1 MNRAHKIRIY
11 PNRRQA
17 TFLAKNCGCSRKMYN
32 WALAKVKTDNPKR
45 EIKEGEEKPKFV
57 YDRYAL
63 QKEMTAY
70 KNTEPYMKRVCSY
83 AIVNCPSDNLH
94 DGLQRLRVGLNKFPK
109 FHGKEHGESFRLDGA
124 LIKYNRLKKT
134 IKLPTPRS
142 TKDLGEIRMS
152 ERIRFK
158 FTKINNIVISRK
170 ANMWYC
176 SFNLDGVP
184 DAKLCDD
191 LTKEVGIDLGRGEN
205 NLMVCSDG
213 KVIANHVV
221 GKKDR
226 ACQRIRNKKR
236 SRREIK
242 GKSHSKNW
250 WKAHR
255 LCQKVE
261 NHIARL
267 RAEYMHYMTNM
278 ICKRYG
284 TVCLEDL
291 NVKGMMSNP
300 NGAKNQADAAFG
312 EIRRQL
318 TYKASK
324 VKLIPTFEPSTN
336 RCSVCGT
343 KKAGDE
349 KLGLG
354 ERIFTCNNCGHTE
367 DRDLNA
373 AKCILKYAVE
383 SENKVKKIGK
393 KHMPKTKMGVAA

>member
-1 MNRAHKIRIY
+1 
-11 PNRRQA
+11 
-17 TFLAKNCGCSRKMYN
+17 MYN
-32 WALAKVKTDNPKR
+32 WALTEINNDNPKVKV
-45 EIKEGEEKPKFV
+45 KEGEEKPKFV

-63 QKEMTAY
+63 QKKMTAY
-70 KNTEPYMKRVCSY
+70 KNTIPYMKEVCSY

-94 DGLQRLRVGLNKFPK
+94 DGLQRCKVGLNKFPK
-109 FHGKEHGESFRLDGA
+109 FHNKAQGESFRLDGA
-124 LIKYNRLKKT
+124 LIKYDKLKRAV
-134 IKLPTPRS
+134 KLPTPRG
-142 TKDLGEIRMS
+142 TKDLGWIAMAEP
-152 ERIRFK
+152 IRFK

-176 SFNLDGVP
+176 SFNLDGIP

-191 LTKEVGIDLGRGEN
+191 LTKEVGIDLGRSEN
-205 NLMVCSDG
+205 NLIVCSDG
-213 KVIANHVV
+213 RVIANHSV
-221 GKKDR
+221 GKRDEI
-226 ACQRIRNKKR
+226 CQRARNKRR

-242 GKSHSKNW
+242 GKHQSKNW
-250 WKAHR
+250 WKTHR
-255 LCQKVE
+255 LCQKAE
-261 NHIARL
+261 NHVAGL

-300 NGAKNQADAAFG
+300 KSAKNQADVAFG

-343 KKAGDE
+343 KKVGNE
-349 KLGLG
+349 KIGLG
-354 ERIFTCNNCGHTE
+354 ERTFTCNICGHIE

-383 SENKVKKIGK
+383 PENKVKKIGK